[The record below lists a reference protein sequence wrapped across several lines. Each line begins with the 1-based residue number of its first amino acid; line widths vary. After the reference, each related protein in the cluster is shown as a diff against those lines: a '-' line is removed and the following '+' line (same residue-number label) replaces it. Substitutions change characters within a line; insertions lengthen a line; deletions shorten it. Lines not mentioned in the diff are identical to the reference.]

1 MLSKEDII
9 LVENLQ
15 KKGLL
20 ENNLDLTNEDILYSK
35 VAKLAADA
43 ILSNVPLD
51 NNLSKDGVSIFT
63 AKDFED

>member
-20 ENNLDLTNEDILYSK
+20 ENNLDLTNDDILYSK

>member
-9 LVENLQ
+9 LIENLQ

-51 NNLSKDGVSIFT
+51 SNLSREGVSIFT

>member
-20 ENNLDLTNEDILYSK
+20 ESNLDLTNEAILYSK

-63 AKDFED
+63 TKDFED

>member
-1 MLSKEDII
+1 MLSKKDINLI
-9 LVENLQ
+9 ENLQ

-20 ENNLDLTNEDILYSK
+20 ESNLDLTNEDILYSK

-43 ILSNVPLD
+43 ILANVPLD
-51 NNLSKDGVSIFT
+51 TNLNKDGTSIFT